1 MHSLTGLQM
10 NPFVAFCLYVA
21 ARVFVQFLKKNPSE
35 EESRASLEFLLNSM
49 NVLKRRNPL
58 SESFLMQLTV
68 DIEGTGLDSL
78 LRNLDFS
85 SSMMKGPV
93 RVSKL
98 FSPHVLLEKVMVY

>member
-1 MHSLTGLQM
+1 M
-10 NPFVAFCLYVA
+10 
-21 ARVFVQFLKKNPSE
+21 QFLKKNSVE

-93 RVSKL
+93 RIFKL
-98 FSPHVLLEKVMVY
+98 FLLYTLQKNSWFAESFPDHSST